1 MKAQLKCSN
10 CGAEVSKLNLY
21 YNKKQWVWIILSG
34 LIFGA
39 MLIIIDKLL
48 EDKNDFRSDL
58 HLSNIEKNYLNGTI
72 EVFGIIENRGKVN
85 WENIVIE
92 AEFFTDDGKF
102 FDELTKNTCINLLP
116 GSSEHFKIS
125 SKEFPQSRWDAIHE
139 MKVKIADAYHSRF

>member
-1 MKAQLKCSN
+1 MKAQFKCSN
-10 CGAEVSKLNLY
+10 CGAVVSKLNLY
-21 YNKKQWVWIILSG
+21 YNKKQWLGIILTG
-34 LIFGA
+34 IVIGA
-39 MLIIIDKLL
+39 MFIAIDKLL

-92 AEFFTDDGKF
+92 AEFFADDGKF

-116 GSSEHFKIS
+116 GASEHFKIS

-139 MKVKIADAYHSRF
+139 MKVKVADAYHSKF